1 MGVLYRPIK
10 AKYKQLY
17 EIEDYKAD
25 ELVMEEMK
33 RLPLDVVFGAKWGW
47 YHAIYQLAKGDVTR
61 FDEVTRQ
68 QAHKC
73 LTLLN
78 YEKDKAEAEKEQMNR
93 R

>member
-1 MGVLYRPIK
+1 M
-10 AKYKQLY
+10 
-17 EIEDYKAD
+17 
-25 ELVMEEMK
+25 
-33 RLPLDVVFGAKWGW
+33 GW

-61 FDEVTRQ
+61 FDEVTKQ

-73 LTLLN
+73 LTILN